1 MHAVLISIIGIIAI
15 SILIYMLLKKN
26 DIKMILLSLG
36 LILMYIAIL
45 LGNELKVT
53 QPTGTNLLNPFQAIV
68 DQFSSTLVEPG
79 FVILILGGYSAYMNH
94 IGANQVTVHALTKP
108 ITKIK
113 SIYLLAPIVFLIG
126 NLLSLVIPSASNL
139 AIILLAT
146 LYPVLRSAGMSRLTL
161 AAIIGTSATI
171 VPTPLGADN
180 VAIASQFHMSVT
192 DYVFQKHA
200 LISIP
205 TLLAITIVHY
215 LWQKY
220 QDKKHP
226 EELSYSSELSQNK
239 EQDSTASPKVSYK
252 GFKAFIYGLLPLL
265 PIVILLIIFF
275 TNIFLHT
282 KLNISVQLVSLLSF
296 VIAVLV
302 EIFNKKHPQIVLK
315 ETSNFFEGMG
325 SVMSIVALLVSAQVF
340 VQGLT
345 SIGIIDLIQK
355 TMQTMNSS
363 GIVLP
368 VVMVVFTAII
378 VLLSGSGTALLY
390 AMIPLLLPL
399 SKAAGISPIALSV
412 PMQLAGNLLR
422 AISPVAAVILIVA
435 GTIKLSPV
443 KIVKRTS
450 VPMVFGVIM
459 MLVMSLLIF

>member
-1 MHAVLISIIGIIAI
+1 S
-15 SILIYMLLKKN
+15 
-26 DIKMILLSLG
+26 
-36 LILMYIAIL
+36 
-45 LGNELKVT
+45 
-53 QPTGTNLLNPFQAIV
+53 
-68 DQFSSTLVEPG
+68 
-79 FVILILGGYSAYMNH
+79 
-94 IGANQVTVHALTKP
+94 
-108 ITKIK
+108 
-113 SIYLLAPIVFLIG
+113 
-126 NLLSLVIPSASNL
+126 
-139 AIILLAT
+139 
-146 LYPVLRSAGMSRLTL
+146 

-412 PMQLAGNLLR
+412 PMQLARNLLR